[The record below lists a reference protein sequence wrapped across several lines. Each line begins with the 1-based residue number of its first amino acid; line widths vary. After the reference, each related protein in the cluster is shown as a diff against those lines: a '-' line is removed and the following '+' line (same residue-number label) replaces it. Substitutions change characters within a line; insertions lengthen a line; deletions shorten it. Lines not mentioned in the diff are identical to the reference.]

1 MKIESVYQ
9 IIVNKDMFDGMDRYI
24 YRIPNTGDTNIT
36 IIHVKTNS
44 DKIEHCYAV
53 VTGYPTANDCVF
65 LSIFTDE
72 NDKFMKR
79 KFINDKMNPDARIT
93 FLRRICNYVQYGT
106 MQYNDGDV
114 DKIADIIYNNSME
127 TFHSAHKLAETI
139 YKEMKKEN

>member
-1 MKIESVYQ
+1 
-9 IIVNKDMFDGMDRYI
+9 
-24 YRIPNTGDTNIT
+24 
-36 IIHVKTNS
+36 
-44 DKIEHCYAV
+44 
-53 VTGYPTANDCVF
+53 
-65 LSIFTDE
+65 
-72 NDKFMKR
+72 MKR
-79 KFINDKMNPDARIT
+79 KFINDKMNPDARMT